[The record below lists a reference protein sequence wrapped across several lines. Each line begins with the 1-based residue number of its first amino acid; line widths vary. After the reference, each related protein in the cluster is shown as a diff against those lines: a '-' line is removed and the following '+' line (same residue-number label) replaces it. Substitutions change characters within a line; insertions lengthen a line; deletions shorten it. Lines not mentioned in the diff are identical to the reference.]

1 MNISLKPGL
10 ARDGSSQV
18 RQSHLS
24 QEQCHVQTRQPLA
37 IKLQRMNGFPSWV
50 CPLSLLQDSEKLS
63 QVSSMVYMGYYI
75 SHRSSLSVSLPED
88 TSSFRPI
95 YKGAS
100 TAFCIQLFCIDEKYE
115 ARQVPVPSLSA
126 MERASSGLARP
137 ILSSHRVRGFQA
149 WLPVLISGEFFFKTT
164 DS

>member
-1 MNISLKPGL
+1 MSSAGREPAAERAWAPG
-10 ARDGSSQV
+10 R
-18 RQSHLS
+18 
-24 QEQCHVQTRQPLA
+24 
-37 IKLQRMNGFPSWV
+37 
-50 CPLSLLQDSEKLS
+50 
-63 QVSSMVYMGYYI
+63 
-75 SHRSSLSVSLPED
+75 RS
-88 TSSFRPI
+88 SSFRPI

-100 TAFCIQLFCIDEKYE
+100 TAFCIQLFFIDEKYE

-126 MERASSGLARP
+126 VERASSGLARP